1 MSDISILSKVKF
13 PKLKSLILS
22 NNNIKDIDFLEKVDF
37 PILLELKLSNN
48 KIKNIEVFKKIHFKY
63 SLKRLYLSHNLISN
77 IRPLINRHCE
87 HNKCNCIITHLTE
100 LSLAGNYIDKIENR
114 DIIDDMRIFIKHFVI

>member
-1 MSDISILSKVKF
+1 MK
-13 PKLKSLILS
+13 
-22 NNNIKDIDFLEKVDF
+22 KVDF

-48 KIKNIEVFKKIHFKY
+48 KIKNIEVFENIGFKY

-77 IRPLINRHCE
+77 ISPLIDRYCE
-87 HNKCNCIITHLTE
+87 HNKYNKYYKCNCIIIHLTE
-100 LSLAGNYIDKIENR
+100 LNLAGNYIDKIENK